1 MTLAATEKAQ
11 LGNKASFRERCR
23 TMMIQSK
30 ASRLKEYSGGRRNKE
45 TKSTDQIEGQKW
57 QVNQHQEWEIFLAN
71 EFD

>member
-1 MTLAATEKAQ
+1 
-11 LGNKASFRERCR
+11 
-23 TMMIQSK
+23 MMIQSK